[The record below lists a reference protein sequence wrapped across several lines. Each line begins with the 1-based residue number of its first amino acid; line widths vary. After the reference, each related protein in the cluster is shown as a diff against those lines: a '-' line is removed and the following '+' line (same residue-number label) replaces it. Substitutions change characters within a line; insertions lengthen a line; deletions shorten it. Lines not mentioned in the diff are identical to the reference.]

1 MKLFVSDVH
10 LNEKRPA
17 IAEAF
22 FSFMD
27 SINKGKREVDALYI
41 LGDLFD
47 FWAGDDL
54 ELEMAH
60 TFREHTLG
68 LGARGVKVFFIPGN
82 RDFALGEGYA
92 SSCGMKKL
100 PSPSYLIDEPSILLL
115 HGDELCTDDI
125 SYQRYKKIIQHPRT
139 LALLKRSPRFIRL
152 WLARYI
158 QKHSQRKPN
167 KIYVDVVEETVE
179 EYFSRYKITQM
190 IHGHTHRP
198 ADHHYTFGERYVL
211 SDWDE
216 KGDYLCLNK
225 EGVLRR
231 IEVPIKR

>member
-27 SINKGKREVDALYI
+27 NLNREKREVETLYI

-54 ELEMAH
+54 EFEMAKS
-60 TFREHTLG
+60 FRRSALSLKE
-68 LGARGVKVFFIPGN
+68 RGIEVFFIPGN
-82 RDFALGEGYA
+82 RDFALGEAYA
-92 SSCGMKKL
+92 TSCGMKRL
-100 PSPSYLIDEPSILLL
+100 PSPSYLIGQCSILLL

-125 SYQRYKKIIQHPRT
+125 SYQRYKKIIRHPWV
-139 LALLKRSPRFIRL
+139 LALLKRTPKLIRL
-152 WLARYI
+152 RLAKYI
-158 QKHSQRKPN
+158 QKHSQNKPN
-167 KIYVDVVEETVE
+167 KIYVDVVEETVK
-179 EYFSRYKITQM
+179 EYFSKYKVTCM

-198 ADHHYTFGERYVL
+198 ADHFYSFGERYVL

-216 KGDYLCLNK
+216 KGDYLCLSR
-225 EGVLRR
+225 EGVLSRV
-231 IEVPIKR
+231 EVPIEH